1 MPGARD
7 DYLLRLIQQVAAAM
21 RRIRERVKDG
31 ALPDETIR
39 DANAAIGE
47 LLGPQ
52 RALMEMLDA
61 KSASALAGDYERF
74 ELWVALIRL
83 QSDAAR
89 VASDVARADKLSARA
104 DALDAARP
112 RPAE

>member
-1 MPGARD
+1 MLTSRD
-7 DYLLRLIQQVAAAM
+7 DYLMRLIQQVAATL
-21 RRIRERVKDG
+21 RRLRELVEDG
-31 ALPDETIR
+31 ALPEATSR

-61 KSASALAGDYERF
+61 RSAAALAGAIERL

-83 QSDAAR
+83 QADAAR
-89 VASDVARADKLSARA
+89 ATGDTNKADRLVARAN
-104 DALDAARP
+104 ALEAERP
-112 RPAE
+112 SQPA